1 MIGGRFG
8 RRRRPDEGRGTPID
22 ESWLGRA
29 ATALSAGEV
38 RRLEVEGVPAS
49 FALVGLAGEGERRFL
64 IAVSPRSGGD
74 ALLAAVAAQTRDEAA
89 GAEPVAAAPHFDV
102 ASRRRLGALRG
113 PLRTLE
119 LGGPE
124 AVLPE
129 LPSPVMPAECLTAPL
144 AGASE
149 RSLFERA
156 MAGLCGLAAKH
167 GGATRVA
174 RGGLELV
181 ILARPVA
188 LLRATPA
195 HVVLEILAP
204 DAATLP
210 LSDAALAE
218 ALDRLEGGIRRRLAD
233 RHVQGGEE
241 GLRGR
246 LSAAL
251 AASTG
256 LRFAA
261 RWPFA
266 GPAQGVDL
274 VGVDGEGAPVIGIAR
289 ERLGL
294 PELGAALDAALAA
307 EPLLPLALREASGPV
322 QIGERPRLAL
332 AFRSSDR
339 ATEAVLARLALA
351 SVSLR
356 AEGDVLHAEGETA
369 RPAPRAPEP
378 RAAFAPAAPTAGEE
392 APRFERE
399 PGAGRRRRR
408 RRGRGRG
415 GLGLPAAGR
424 PEEAAEEEETL
435 DAFTLGSEEEEPE
448 AAPAATLEDVVE
460 EGPPS
465 AALELSLFDLG
476 DEPAGAEERVGPRRR
491 GRRRGRSRR
500 GRRPGGD
507 GDEEEPAPE
516 AGAPREVRR
525 EAVAR
530 EPGESEGI
538 DDDLEDALELSE
550 APELEEVPAVPA
562 YEDEEEAEPESELD
576 RIRLERERRRRERGS
591 TLGEPGSEPAGEAV
605 VAGAEPSA
613 PRGRAAI
620 LAHADRDSIA
630 AAVLLAR
637 DMRQLEG
644 IWVYPQSELM
654 TFFRGVATD
663 LRENTPIYV
672 VGFVPR
678 PSRDVIQAASLYRGR
693 LVWFDHHDWPPEDQ
707 LALREALGASLVR
720 VVPGA
725 GSALPAV
732 LPFCQRRSRF
742 SDKFVDLVCGRFT
755 THDFQRWGRL
765 WWWRMGELARKPGE
779 HRASLELL
787 ISGRPSDLAREAERA
802 AVPPPPEELAWVAGR
817 DFRLVHFGGLGLVV
831 TEVPAELDLPM
842 TTRLLRER
850 YGVPLSLARRAGSE
864 AFALAADDATARRA
878 FDLGGMIEHLAE
890 KFAWVEALPEDDH
903 VARLRVRGVDAFP
916 ERFDELVAEIGM
928 SRALLEG

>member
-8 RRRRPDEGRGTPID
+8 RRRRPDDGRGAAID

-29 ATALSAGEV
+29 AAALSAGEV
-38 RRLEVEGVPAS
+38 RRVEVEDVAAS

-74 ALLAAVAAQTRDEAA
+74 ALLAAVAAQAREEAA
-89 GAEPVAAAPHFDV
+89 GAEAVAAAPHFDV

-129 LPSPVMPAECLTAPL
+129 LPTPVVPAECLAAPL
-144 AGASE
+144 ASAAE
-149 RSLFERA
+149 RGLFERA
-156 MAGLCGLAAKH
+156 MAGLRGLAAKH

-188 LLRATPA
+188 LLRAEPQ
-195 HVVLEILAP
+195 HVALEILAP

-251 AASTG
+251 AGATG

-266 GPAQGVDL
+266 GAAQGVDL
-274 VGVDGEGAPVIGIAR
+274 VGVDGEGAPLIGFAR

-307 EPLLPLALREASGPV
+307 EPLLPLAVREASGPV
-322 QIGERPRLAL
+322 LIGERPRLAF
-332 AFRSSDR
+332 AFRSIDR
-339 ATEAVLARLALA
+339 AAEAVLARLALA

-356 AEGDVLHAEGETA
+356 AEGDALRAEGETA

-378 RAAFAPAAPTAGEE
+378 RAAFAPALAAQE

-415 GLGLPAAGR
+415 GLGLPPAAR
-424 PEEAAEEEETL
+424 PAAEEPAEEEETV

-448 AAPAATLEDVVE
+448 PAPAATLEDALE
-460 EGPPS
+460 EGAPG
-465 AALELSLFDLG
+465 ALELSLFDLG
-476 DEPAGAEERVGPRRR
+476 DEAASAEERGGPRRR
-491 GRRRGRSRR
+491 GRRRGRGRR

-507 GDEEEPAPE
+507 GSEEEEPEPEGEGAAPE
-516 AGAPREVRR
+516 ARR
-525 EAVAR
+525 EAAS
-530 EPGESEGI
+530 ESEAI
-538 DDDLEDALELSE
+538 DDELEAALELSE
-550 APELEEVPAVPA
+550 APELEEVPTVPA

-591 TLGEPGSEPAGEAV
+591 TLGEIGAEPAREA
-605 VAGAEPSA
+605 AAEGAPPSA

-644 IWVYPQSELM
+644 IWIYPQSELM

-663 LRENTPIYV
+663 LRESTPIYV

-707 LALREALGASLVR
+707 LALREALGASLLR

-725 GSALPAV
+725 GSSLPAV

-765 WWWRMGELARKPGE
+765 WWWRMGELAKKPGE
-779 HRASLELL
+779 HRAALELL
-787 ISGRPSDLAREAERA
+787 IGGRPSDLAREASLS
-802 AVPPPPEELAWVAGR
+802 AVPPPPEELAFVAGR

-842 TTRLLRER
+842 TMRLLRER
-850 YGVPLSLARRAGSE
+850 YAVPLSLARRTGSE
-864 AFALAADDATARRA
+864 AFALAADDASARRA

-903 VARLRVRGVDAFP
+903 LARLRVRGVDAFP
-916 ERFDELVAEIGM
+916 ERLDELVAEIGM